1 MPLRNPETI
10 YRITDRIQGNLV
22 NLKMIVKSQRPIEEF
37 TQKIEQTEELIT
49 ELISSLDREGSP
61 LRNG

>member
-10 YRITDRIQGNLV
+10 YRLTDRVQGNLV
-22 NLKMIVKSQRPIEEF
+22 NLKMIVKSQRPVEEF
-37 TQKIEQTEELIT
+37 TQKVEDTEDLIT
-49 ELISSLDREGSP
+49 QLLDALNREGSP

>member
-37 TQKIEQTEELIT
+37 TQKIEQTEELIN

>member
-37 TQKIEQTEELIT
+37 TQKIEQTEELIA
-49 ELISSLDREGSP
+49 ELISSLDREGSL

>member
-49 ELISSLDREGSP
+49 ELISSLEREGSP

>member
-1 MPLRNPETI
+1 
-10 YRITDRIQGNLV
+10 
-22 NLKMIVKSQRPIEEF
+22 MIVKSQRPIEEF
-37 TQKIEQTEELIT
+37 TQKIEQTEELIN